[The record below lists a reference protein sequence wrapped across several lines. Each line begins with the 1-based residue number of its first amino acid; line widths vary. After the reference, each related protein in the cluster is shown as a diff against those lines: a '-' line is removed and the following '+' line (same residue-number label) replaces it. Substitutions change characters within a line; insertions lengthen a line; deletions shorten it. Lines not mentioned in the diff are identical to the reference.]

1 MKLLEDKV
9 AIVTGAGSG
18 VGRGVAIAVARAGAR
33 TVVSSRTVA
42 KCESVVK
49 EIEAIGGEAAA
60 VKCDV
65 RNQSDIDAAVSR
77 AVDGYGGVDILVNAA
92 DDPRVDVPF
101 MEISEE
107 VMNASWRT
115 GVLGTLWFSQAVVPH
130 MLPRGEGA
138 IVNVSS
144 GAGLLAP
151 VGMAAYSAAQEAIR
165 SLTRTA
171 AIELGPMGIRVN
183 VICPVASG
191 SESLDR
197 WIDRDPDRI
206 AAYVSNTPLR
216 RVGDPVEDVG
226 EGVVFL
232 CGPQSRYVTGTT
244 LMLDGGRSYLR

>member
-130 MLPRGEGA
+130 MLARGEGA

-171 AIELGPMGIRVN
+171 AIDSGRW
-183 VICPVASG
+183 ASG
-191 SESLDR
+191 STSSAR
-197 WIDRDPDRI
+197 WP
-206 AAYVSNTPLR
+206 P
-216 RVGDPVEDVG
+216 
-226 EGVVFL
+226 
-232 CGPQSRYVTGTT
+232 
-244 LMLDGGRSYLR
+244 GRSRWTAG